1 VFVLALEI
9 EVEVEVEVGYN
20 VIMNKT
26 QSQKL
31 IFLFFSS
38 FFDGFYI

>member
-1 VFVLALEI
+1 VFVLAFEI
-9 EVEVEVEVGYN
+9 EVEVEVGYN
-20 VIMNKT
+20 VIMHKT